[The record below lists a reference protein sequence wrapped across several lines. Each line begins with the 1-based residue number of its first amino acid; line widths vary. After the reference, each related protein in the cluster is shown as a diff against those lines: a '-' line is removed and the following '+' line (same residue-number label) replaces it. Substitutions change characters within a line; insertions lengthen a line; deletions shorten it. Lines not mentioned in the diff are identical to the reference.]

1 MMVRRTLAVLLIGF
15 GALVVACG
23 GDGGTEPP
31 PPSGPVEPPPDPSA
45 PTTAQVAM
53 QSSQDDYGEAVHTF
67 NPVDATIQRTGTV
80 TWSND
85 SGQPHNVTFVPRAGA
100 PSNIPDRTSGS
111 ESRTFNTTGE
121 FDYSCTNHAGM
132 VGKVVVVPD

>member
-15 GALVVACG
+15 SALVVACG

-31 PPSGPVEPPPDPSA
+31 PPSGPMEPPDPSA

-53 QSSQDDYGEAVHTF
+53 QSSQDEYGDAVHTF
-67 NPVDATIQRTGTV
+67 SPVDVTIQRTGTV
-80 TWSND
+80 TWSNN
-85 SGQPHNVTFVPRAGA
+85 SGQPHNVTFVPRPGA

-111 ESRTFNTTGE
+111 ESRTFNTAGE

-132 VGKVVVVPD
+132 VGKVAVVPD